1 MALHDHTVEKV
12 RMKTLRNLYYD
23 YYHTIWFTLG
33 LVISVTLSY
42 QLSRF
47 IPPELFENTISPM
60 LHFCIIF
67 VTILSAIQVHWHIDG
82 IRARQVWQRVLVT
95 WATLEIAIYILQYV
109 FGIPAIIFDVQNLT
123 SEDLM
128 IRNLFVL
135 LLMAYPMEVVY
146 PRWLTFG
153 KSTLILLPAFIIH
166 TAGYYLDVD
175 LRLLLIIY
183 PLIIVAILFGKAVA
197 YRKRCE
203 ENYSS
208 LENTG
213 VHWIRNYLIC
223 LVIIGFSYFYICFS
237 DHPTRLFTQ
246 QWLVLFLFAY
256 NTTQIISRKRP
267 WQDTTLETQDGDS
280 CGSDE
285 SAGADNAQEATDQQM
300 FPPEYRNILDSWMQE
315 NKPYLDKE
323 FRLVDLMQVLPV
335 NRSYLSRYINTTYG
349 CNFCQ
354 FVTTYRI
361 EEAKRLLQERQDIKV
376 QDVAEQTGFA
386 SASAFTRA
394 FTKETGYT
402 PTDWLR
408 LQKLD
413 NS

>member
-1 MALHDHTVEKV
+1 
-12 RMKTLRNLYYD
+12 MKTLRNLYFD

-33 LVISVTLSY
+33 LVVCVTLSY

-47 IPPELFENTISPM
+47 IPPELFEDTISPM

-67 VTILSAIQVHWHIDG
+67 VTVLSAIQVHWHIDG
-82 IRARQVWQRVLVT
+82 IRARRVWQSVLIV
-95 WATLEIAIYILQYV
+95 WATLEIAIYILQYA
-109 FGIPAIIFDVQNLT
+109 FGISAIIFDVQNLT

-128 IRNLFVL
+128 IRNLFAL

-153 KSTLILLPAFIIH
+153 KSTLILLPALIIH

-183 PLIIVAILFGKAVA
+183 PLIIVGILFGKAVA

-208 LENTG
+208 LENTS
-213 VHWIRNYLIC
+213 VHWIRNYLVC
-223 LVIIGFSYFYICFS
+223 LMIIGVSYFYISFS
-237 DHPTRLFTQ
+237 SHPTRLFTQ
-246 QWLVLFLFAY
+246 QWLILFLFAY

-267 WQDTTLETQDGDS
+267 WQDTTLEGQEGDS
-280 CGSDE
+280 CESDE
-285 SAGADNAQEATDQQM
+285 SDNAQGATDQQM
-300 FPPEYRNILDSWMQE
+300 FPPEYRDMLESWMQE
-315 NKPYLDKE
+315 NKPYLDKD
-323 FRLVDLMQVLPV
+323 FRLMDLMQVLPV

-354 FVTTYRI
+354 FVTNYRI
-361 EEAKRLLQERQDIKV
+361 EEAKRLLKKCQDIKV
-376 QDVAEQTGFA
+376 LDVAEQTGFA
-386 SASAFTRA
+386 SAAAFTRT
-394 FTKETGYT
+394 FTKETGYS
-402 PTDWLR
+402 PTEWLK